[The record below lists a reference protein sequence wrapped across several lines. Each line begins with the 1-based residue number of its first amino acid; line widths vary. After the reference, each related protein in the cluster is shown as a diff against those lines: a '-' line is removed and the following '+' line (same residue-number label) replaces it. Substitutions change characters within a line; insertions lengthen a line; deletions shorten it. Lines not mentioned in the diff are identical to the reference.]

1 MSHQPTPE
9 MPGRM
14 RERLDELRR
23 DYERGRRQLQNLLRE
38 EAATREG
45 LLRVSGAIQVLEEM
59 LPRDTPAADRAART
73 GSAADAVP
81 AADTVPGTDAVPSG
95 ARPEAPAM
103 SVP

>member
-38 EAATREG
+38 ETATREG

-59 LPRDTPAADRAART
+59 LPPDTPAPAPAGRA
-73 GSAADAVP
+73 GSV
-81 AADTVPGTDAVPSG
+81 ADTVPGTDAVPSG